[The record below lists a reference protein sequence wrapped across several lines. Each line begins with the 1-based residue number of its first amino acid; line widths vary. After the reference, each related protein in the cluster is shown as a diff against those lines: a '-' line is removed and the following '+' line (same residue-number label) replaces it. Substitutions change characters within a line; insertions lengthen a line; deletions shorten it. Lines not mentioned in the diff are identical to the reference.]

1 MRGSSAAIPLSECGV
16 KKEKRFSFYDQV
28 HTTGQDIKQ
37 ALDAVAAITL
47 GKDMTLRD
55 FAQGAWRMRQLGQG
69 QTLRV
74 IVNGEV
80 LNLIKELRIPPSEAE
95 AAGADPVGL
104 DALRTRAVAWMLANQ
119 MKSEELQ
126 NIALSQQSLRN
137 VWRRRAFRDL
147 LLSSA
152 PPQQPA
158 RAALCSRFAAP
169 ASSLKDA
176 EEILEKHSVSLGY
189 REYSTHSCVP
199 PVVCMGRKE
208 AELAHS
214 FPPLLLYL

>member
-152 PPQQPA
+152 LLRVPRA
-158 RAALCSRFAAP
+158 RGS
-169 ASSLKDA
+169 
-176 EEILEKHSVSLGY
+176 
-189 REYSTHSCVP
+189 
-199 PVVCMGRKE
+199 
-208 AELAHS
+208 
-214 FPPLLLYL
+214 